1 MADSIPLTRHE
12 LLSCMELGKA
22 LTAELDESRLF
33 EIILNKVSA
42 LLPAENWSLLLL
54 DESTGELYFELS
66 VDLEP
71 ALVKGVRLRLGE
83 GIAGR
88 VALEQ
93 QPIVVADVSKSE
105 YFFGQVD
112 ALSGFT
118 TKSIICVPLIF
129 GGRTLGVIEVVNPR
143 CGGSNA
149 LALLSII
156 ADYAAIAVE
165 NMHRYRQIETLA
177 IQDNLTGLYNTRYL
191 YQKLE
196 TMIEKSTA
204 EATPFSLIFLDV
216 DDFKQV
222 VDTYGHLNGSQA
234 LQEVAALIRQCLTEP
249 AFGVSY
255 GGDEFVVVLPG
266 FDKQQARQKAEEIR
280 VRLTQTTFLT
290 NQGLTVYIQASFGVA
305 TYPEDASDRTGLL
318 ALADQAMFRVK
329 RHGKNA
335 VGTNPDGY
343 EF

>member
-22 LTAELDESRLF
+22 LTAELDEARLF
-33 EIILNKVSA
+33 DTILKKVSA

-54 DESTGELYFELS
+54 DEATDELHFALS
-66 VDLEP
+66 VDLAP
-71 ALVKGVRLRLGE
+71 ALMKGVRLRLGE

-93 QPIVVADVSKSE
+93 QPIVVADVRKSE
-105 YFFGQVD
+105 FFFGQVD
-112 ALSGFT
+112 ELTGFT
-118 TKSIICVPLIF
+118 TKSLICVPLIF

-143 CGGSNA
+143 RMGDNA
-149 LALLSII
+149 LGLLSII

-165 NMHRYRQIETLA
+165 NMRRYHQIQTLA

-191 YQKLE
+191 YQSLE
-196 TMIEKSTA
+196 TLIATSAAEK
-204 EATPFSLIFLDV
+204 TPFSLIFLDI

-234 LQEVAALIRQCLTEP
+234 LQEIAALIRQCLSGP

-255 GGDEFVVVLPG
+255 GGDEFVIVLPG
-266 FDKQQARQKAEEIR
+266 FDKPTARQKAEEIR
-280 VRLTQTTFLT
+280 ARLSQTTFLT
-290 NQGLTVYIQASFGVA
+290 SQGLVVHIQASFGVA

-318 ALADQAMFRVK
+318 ALADQAMFHVK

-335 VGTNPDGY
+335 VGTSLDPS
-343 EF
+343 

>member
-1 MADSIPLTRHE
+1 
-12 LLSCMELGKA
+12 
-22 LTAELDESRLF
+22 
-33 EIILNKVSA
+33 
-42 LLPAENWSLLLL
+42 
-54 DESTGELYFELS
+54 
-66 VDLEP
+66 
-71 ALVKGVRLRLGE
+71 
-83 GIAGR
+83 
-88 VALEQ
+88 
-93 QPIVVADVSKSE
+93 
-105 YFFGQVD
+105 
-112 ALSGFT
+112 
-118 TKSIICVPLIF
+118 
-129 GGRTLGVIEVVNPR
+129 
-143 CGGSNA
+143 
-149 LALLSII
+149 
-156 ADYAAIAVE
+156 
-165 NMHRYRQIETLA
+165 
-177 IQDNLTGLYNTRYL
+177 
-191 YQKLE
+191 
-196 TMIEKSTA
+196 MIEKNRV
-204 EATPFSLIFLDV
+204 EATSFSLIFLDV

-280 VRLTQTTFLT
+280 VRLSQTTFLT

-335 VGTNPDGY
+335 VGTNLDGY

>member
-1 MADSIPLTRHE
+1 MADASSLTRHE
-12 LLSCMELGKA
+12 LLSCVELGKA
-22 LTAELDESRLF
+22 LTAVLDEARLF
-33 EIILNKVSA
+33 ETILNKVSA

-54 DESTGELYFELS
+54 DESTGELRFELS

-71 ALVKGVRLRLGE
+71 DIIKDVRLRLGE

-93 QPIVVADVSKSE
+93 RPIVVTDVSKSD
-105 YFFGQVD
+105 YFSAQVD
-112 ALSGFT
+112 ELSGYIT
-118 TKSIICVPLIF
+118 ESIICVPLIF
-129 GGRTLGVIEVVNPR
+129 GGRTLGVIEVVNPH
-143 CGGSNA
+143 CLKSNV
-149 LALLSII
+149 LDLLSII

-165 NMHRYRQIETLA
+165 NTRRYHQIQTLA

-196 TMIEKSTA
+196 TIIEKSTA
-204 EATPFSLIFLDV
+204 EDKPFSLIFLDV
-216 DDFKQV
+216 DDFKRV
-222 VDTYGHLNGSQA
+222 VDTHGHLNGSQA

-266 FDKQQARQKAEEIR
+266 FNKQQARQKAEEIR
-280 VRLTQTTFLT
+280 VRLSQTTFLT
-290 NQGLTVYIQASFGVA
+290 SQGLTVYIQASFGVA

-335 VGTNPDGY
+335 VGTNRDGY